1 MILTKPKS
9 VNAGPISGTGEGV
22 AHSKRWYVALVRMH
36 HEKKVSERLSKM
48 GIDSFVPVQQ
58 QIHQWS
64 DRRKMVDTVLLPM
77 MVFVHVNP
85 KERMEVLSFSTVSR
99 YMVMR
104 GESTPAVIPDEQMAR
119 FRFMLDYSEEAVILD
134 VNGIGYE
141 IKISGDTAAAL
152 PSIGER
158 MKLYTYTYV
167 REDAFCL
174 YGFLT
179 KDDLEIFK
187 KLITVSGIGPKGGLA
202 VLSVMSADD
211 LRFAIMSGDARMIA
225 TAPGIGKKTAERVI
239 LDLRDKI
246 SMEDT
251 MIHRRMTEQTAQ
263 DSFADDNQIRTEA
276 VEALT
281 ALGYSAQE
289 ALQAVKKVVISEE
302 MDVEA
307 VLKAAL
313 KNMF

>member
-1 MILTKPKS
+1 MIAF
-9 VNAGPISGTGEGV
+9 VN
-22 AHSKRWYVALVRMH
+22 
-36 HEKKVSERLSKM
+36 
-48 GIDSFVPVQQ
+48 GIVEDYTEDS
-58 QIHQWS
+58 
-64 DRRKMVDTVLLPM
+64 
-77 MVFVHVNP
+77 
-85 KERMEVLSFSTVSR
+85 
-99 YMVMR
+99 
-104 GESTPAVIPDEQMAR
+104 
-119 FRFMLDYSEEAVILD
+119 VILD

-141 IKISGDTAAAL
+141 VKISADTASAL
-152 PSIGER
+152 PSVGER

-179 KDDLEIFK
+179 RDDLEIFK

-211 LRFAIMSGDARMIA
+211 LRFAILSGDAKMIA

-251 MIHRRMTEQTAQ
+251 MIHRQMTEQDMGQSA
-263 DSFADDNQIRTEA
+263 AGEDNRIRTEA

-289 ALQAVKKVVISEE
+289 ALQAVKKVTLTDD

-313 KNMF
+313 KNLF